1 MDRWREPR
9 EVIDYV
15 MYIFVTVNIVL
26 KAPPEFRRRIE
37 PLLYHLDPKPELNAI
52 HYRYVSMPSL
62 SIQFPTDHHDLE
74 HMEEDEETPKAI
86 PPWVELE
93 YAVSQPHSS
102 TTGNK
107 KESPTYT

>member
-1 MDRWREPR
+1 MQ
-9 EVIDYV
+9 
-15 MYIFVTVNIVL
+15 YIIGMF
-26 KAPPEFRRRIE
+26 PC
-37 PLLYHLDPKPELNAI
+37 HL
-52 HYRYVSMPSL
+52 SL
-62 SIQFPTDHHDLE
+62 FQGPTDYPGLE